1 MKLDQYI
8 EAEETTQTTAS
19 PAADLPSLVKRSFWI
34 QVREVTS
41 VLGRRKT
48 FFRAIDTE
56 TGELITSS
64 PQRRCVERVPVEVYG
79 YAPISSENV
88 ERTHGGGGL

>member
-1 MKLDQYI
+1 MKKQL
-8 EAEETTQTTAS
+8 ESFTGS
-19 PAADLPSLVKRSFWI
+19 NPPACSRSFWI

-64 PQRRCVERVPVEVYG
+64 PQRRCAERAPVEVYG
-79 YAPISSENV
+79 YAPIPSENDQSPSTG
-88 ERTHGGGGL
+88 EKATK